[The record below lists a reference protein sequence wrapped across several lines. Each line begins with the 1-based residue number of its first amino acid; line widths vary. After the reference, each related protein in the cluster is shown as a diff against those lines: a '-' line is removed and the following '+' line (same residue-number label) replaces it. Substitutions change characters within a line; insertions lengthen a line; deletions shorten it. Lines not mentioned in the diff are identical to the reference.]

1 MINILKKRIQILN
14 GEFTQY
20 EPLCVN
26 AGNEHQ
32 AMSCGAFN
40 PLLLAR
46 LIKVK
51 SIANTEYVA

>member
-1 MINILKKRIQILN
+1 MINILKKGIQILN
-14 GEFTQY
+14 GEVTQD

-32 AMSCGAFN
+32 AMCCGAFN
-40 PLLLAR
+40 PLLAR

-51 SIANTEYVA
+51 SIANTEYVV